1 MGDFLYDLYFVA
13 FSVDEGFACDMFRY
27 TFTLMSDFDFNFHEA
42 AFLGFGGIGG
52 QECVVG
58 GKVLVGLEMGEPLER
73 VGGNVQGMEDEEI
86 VSMRSLLFPH
96 FVLVIDDHLLLF
108 VELLVRGKV
117 TFWHFCT

>member
-1 MGDFLYDLYFVA
+1 
-13 FSVDEGFACDMFRY
+13 
-27 TFTLMSDFDFNFHEA
+27 MS
-42 AFLGFGGIGG
+42 
-52 QECVVG
+52 
-58 GKVLVGLEMGEPLER
+58 GKVLMGLEMGEPLER

-117 TFWHFCT
+117 TF